1 MLRKNQKALQV
12 LVDGNW
18 QYLFCHNGG
27 RLVTTND
34 RRKALNADYDLNWFE
49 NHFGNNQFRAQK
61 ESEAKNEK

>member
-27 RLVTTND
+27 LLVTTKS
-34 RRKALNADYDLNWFE
+34 RHKALIADYDLAWFE
-49 NHFGNNQFRAQK
+49 SHFGNNKFRAQK
-61 ESEAKNEK
+61 ESESKNEK